1 MPVLNPL
8 TFQLDG
14 FPIIFGAVPYSASQA
29 APEEKKEPTLE
40 APQMSGVVCKVHVMK
55 ITRTIFHYSIYIYS
69 ILFAIS

>member
-55 ITRTIFHYSIYIYS
+55 ITRTIFHYSIYIY
-69 ILFAIS
+69 I